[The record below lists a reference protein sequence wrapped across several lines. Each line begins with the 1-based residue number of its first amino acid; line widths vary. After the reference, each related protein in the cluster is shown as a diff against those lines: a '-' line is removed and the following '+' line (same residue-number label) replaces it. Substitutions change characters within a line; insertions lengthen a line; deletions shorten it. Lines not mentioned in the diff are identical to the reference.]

1 MGPTGKII
9 IVFFFVTLGKEKI
22 PMEIRK
28 LCVEN
33 LRMCCRSRRH
43 QPMNVVRFVQCRLR
57 RGRMSHA
64 FITLDVGENV
74 CLEKECRKNSRKNV
88 FEKTNKHLC
97 Q

>member
-1 MGPTGKII
+1 
-9 IVFFFVTLGKEKI
+9 
-22 PMEIRK
+22 
-28 LCVEN
+28 
-33 LRMCCRSRRH
+33 
-43 QPMNVVRFVQCRLR
+43 MNVVRFVQCRLG